1 VIAPHRLGLR
11 ERWMIAGVL
20 GVVVV
25 GLVVL
30 AISIGSSG
38 PKSGNGC
45 VDVTIAGPIGG
56 EQLHRCGAEA
66 RSLCAAVGRPG
77 GITGAPSK
85 DVARECRK
93 VGLPV
98 G

>member
-1 VIAPHRLGLR
+1 MVAS
-11 ERWMIAGVL
+11 VL
-20 GVVVV
+20 ALVLV

-38 PKSGNGC
+38 NKSGNGC
-45 VDVTIAGPIGG
+45 VDVTISGPIGG
-56 EQLHRCGAEA
+56 EELHRCGAQA
-66 RSLCAAVGRPG
+66 RSLCASVEHPG
-77 GITGAPSK
+77 GITGDPAK
-85 DVARECRK
+85 DVARECHK